1 MSDHEGFDAQAEKE
15 ANLMVD
21 TLYVGCEEIMHKLAN
36 ERLRSHIAHILGP
49 SPFDF
54 RGRHLMSKAE
64 AERIADQVVDA
75 MEKAPDK
82 GQAIFEALYKPE
94 DYWDE

>member
-1 MSDHEGFDAQAEKE
+1 MANKEEGVRVTES
-15 ANLMVD
+15 
-21 TLYVGCEEIMHKLAN
+21 LYAGCEEIMHKLAN
-36 ERLRSHIAHILGP
+36 ERLRSHIAHVLGP

-54 RGRHLMSKAE
+54 RGRHLMSKEE

-82 GQAIFEALYKPE
+82 GQAILEALYKPE
-94 DYWDE
+94 DEWDD